1 MNGDSAST
9 ARKKLVPVLSREAKC
24 QHEYDDDDELS
35 LHVDCNE
42 CQGAQD
48 LANKRCLTGV
58 LQILS
63 SEAKPDT
70 LILRRHIHRR
80 YREPCLSVLMGMA
93 SELAAVNRALS
104 MKSVPSDRR
113 CLTCEASI
121 PNLLGRI
128 RRELLEDPRSFFET
142 RAEVLDG
149 IRDDLAAI
157 DCSRL
162 GVCVARAYSSWRT
175 REG

>member
-1 MNGDSAST
+1 MST
-9 ARKKLVPVLSREAKC
+9 GRKTLVPILSREAKC
-24 QHEYDDDDELS
+24 QHTYEDDDELS
-35 LHVDCNE
+35 LHVDCSE

-48 LANKRCLTGV
+48 LANNRCLTGV

-70 LILRRHIHRR
+70 LILKRHIHRR
-80 YREPCLSVLMGMA
+80 YREPCLSILMGMA

-113 CLTCEASI
+113 CLTCEASM
-121 PNLLGRI
+121 PSLLGRI
-128 RRELLEDPRSFFET
+128 RREFLEDPRSFSET
-142 RAEVLDG
+142 RAAVLDR
-149 IRDDLAAI
+149 IRDDLEDI
-157 DCSRL
+157 DCDRL
-162 GVCVARAYSSWRT
+162 SGCVTRAYSCWRT